1 MKPKQRLAVNSK
13 QVDNRR
19 KAAQEVNSYVLLSQL
34 VEQTQRLR
42 SEKQLSGREK
52 ARLRKLEAQI
62 ELLEQEQGAENA
74 ALLLLLLT
82 LWPETLAELET
93 EQGEIFALL
102 SQMQMHKEI

>member
-1 MKPKQRLAVNSK
+1 MKPKQRLAVHSK

-82 LWPETLAELET
+82 LWPETLAELEI